1 MCGALTGCTPQERDR
16 IRERLSS
23 QKDFVYVRPAYQ
35 VLPEDVARVAAL
47 KLPAIVKELA
57 MTKRGIIIFVGGT
70 GTGKSTSLASMI
82 GHRNANSRGHII
94 TIEDPIEFIHQHN
107 GCIVTQREVGIDTE
121 SFEIALKNTLRQAPD
136 VILIGEIRTREVM
149 DFAIAFAETGHLV
162 LATLHANNAN
172 QALDRIIHFFPADR
186 HGQLL
191 MDLSLNLKGIVAQ
204 QLIPTPD
211 GTARRACIEVLLN
224 SPLVSDHIRK
234 GEMHL
239 LKELMK
245 KSRELG
251 MRTFDWALFE
261 LYNER
266 HRTEQNQRGE
276 PTTAAVL
283 DELLREKGFQLP
295 KEQLREAMRAMY
307 AVTQTNWEAEQDAV
321 PTLQELKRRGYRI
334 GIISNAADDDNTQTL
349 IDKARLRPYLEY
361 IVSSAAF
368 GKRKPDPS
376 IFLSALDH
384 FGIPAQEAVMV
395 GDSFGADIVGAH
407 RSGMQGIWI
416 TRRTHEA
423 QEAGEAPA
431 EAVVGTLAEIP
442 GVLEGG

>member
-1 MCGALTGCTPQERDR
+1 MKGPVRLVLFDLGGTLIYERGPWDGLFTRADVALW
-16 IRERLSS
+16 
-23 QKDFVYVRPAYQ
+23 Q
-35 VLPEDVARVAAL
+35 VLRQQGVMLRAPEVYGR
-47 KLPAIVKELA
+47 
-57 MTKRGIIIFVGGT
+57 
-70 GTGKSTSLASMI
+70 
-82 GHRNANSRGHII
+82 
-94 TIEDPIEFIHQHN
+94 
-107 GCIVTQREVGIDTE
+107 
-121 SFEIALKNTLRQAPD
+121 
-136 VILIGEIRTREVM
+136 
-149 DFAIAFAETGHLV
+149 
-162 LATLHANNAN
+162 AT
-172 QALDRIIHFFPADR
+172 
-186 HGQLL
+186 
-191 MDLSLNLKGIVAQ
+191 
-204 QLIPTPD
+204 T
-211 GTARRACIEVLLN
+211 
-224 SPLVSDHIRK
+224 
-234 GEMHL
+234 
-239 LKELMK
+239 
-245 KSRELG
+245 
-251 MRTFDWALFE
+251 LFE

-384 FGIPAQEAVMV
+384 FGIPAQEADMV
-395 GDSFGADIVGAH
+395 GDSFGADNVGAH